1 MYKIF
6 NITSLTIIMALQSLV
21 AQDLDKVTFI
31 TPQVHA
37 TSGSQIC
44 VPLSVANFDEV
55 IAVQFG
61 IKFNPTIL
69 EFSHAKRGD
78 LPDMQFG
85 TSQAVQGE
93 LRALWVDPESLSSG
107 VQDGSTIAELC
118 FNVIGEIRES
128 TIINISELDNLPLEL
143 VTGDLS
149 MLPYDT
155 RIGTINIDFS
165 EDEPGISPLIEN
177 PYTIEIIDQ
186 ELRANQAYSI
196 PINIAHPDG
205 LVGISAQFMIDN
217 ATVSD
222 IQHNYDQDKLSTYS
236 PDAQTLNLLY
246 MDLDNTEPLALEL
259 VVVPTRNTTVSE
271 VLSLGTGVVA
281 EIVTTNI
288 ESNGIE
294 IDWIAADAE
303 ITQVHL
309 YPNPTTDI
317 LNVNVPEDYVG
328 GSITLFNIIGKRL
341 MQQEITSVSQTIDI
355 KSLNTVGNLILQIE
369 NNDQIESYRIS
380 VTQ

>member
-1 MYKIF
+1 
-6 NITSLTIIMALQSLV
+6 
-21 AQDLDKVTFI
+21 
-31 TPQVHA
+31 
-37 TSGSQIC
+37 
-44 VPLSVANFDEV
+44 
-55 IAVQFG
+55 
-61 IKFNPTIL
+61 
-69 EFSHAKRGD
+69 
-78 LPDMQFG
+78 
-85 TSQAVQGE
+85 
-93 LRALWVDPESLSSG
+93 
-107 VQDGSTIAELC
+107 
-118 FNVIGEIRES
+118 
-128 TIINISELDNLPLEL
+128 
-143 VTGDLS
+143 
-149 MLPYDT
+149 
-155 RIGTINIDFS
+155 
-165 EDEPGISPLIEN
+165 
-177 PYTIEIIDQ
+177 
-186 ELRANQAYSI
+186 
-196 PINIAHPDG
+196 
-205 LVGISAQFMIDN
+205 
-217 ATVSD
+217 
-222 IQHNYDQDKLSTYS
+222 
-236 PDAQTLNLLY
+236 